1 MALGLDVTVPN
12 VARIYD
18 YLLGGKDNFA
28 ADREAGEEL
37 RSLLP
42 DAEIACRENRR
53 FLRRAVRYLASDSG
67 IGQFIDIGS
76 GLPAA
81 SNTHEIAQ
89 TIRPDARVAYVDYDP
104 VVVAHGR
111 ALLGSSPGVAVID
124 ADLRRPGVIV
134 GSQPLADLVDFSAPV
149 AIVLAAVLHF
159 IPDNDDPYGI
169 VDILKSV
176 MAPGSY
182 LVISHATQDSIS
194 REETLGGMSVYD
206 KASAPIVPRTYG
218 GVLKFFDRMDLV
230 DPGLVNISEWR
241 STQRQSSRPMRALI
255 YGGVARKP

>member
-1 MALGLDVTVPN
+1 MSDAGLAKELAVRGLDVTVPN

-18 YLLGGKDNFA
+18 YFLGGKDHFA
-28 ADREAGEEL
+28 ADREAAEEL

-42 DAEIACRENRR
+42 DAAAACRGNRR
-53 FLRRAVRYLASDSG
+53 FLRRAVRCLASDSG

-81 SNTHEIAQ
+81 SNTHEIVQA
-89 TIRPDARVAYVDYDP
+89 IRPGARVAYVDYDP

-134 GSQPLADLVDFSAPV
+134 GSQPPVDLVDFSAPV
-149 AIVLAAVLHF
+149 AILLAAVLHF

-169 VDILKSV
+169 VGVLKSV
-176 MAPGSY
+176 MGRGSY
-182 LVISHATQDSIS
+182 LVISQPRRTAYP
-194 REETLGGMSVYD
+194 VK
-206 KASAPIVPRTYG
+206 KA
-218 GVLKFFDRMDLV
+218 
-230 DPGLVNISEWR
+230 
-241 STQRQSSRPMRALI
+241 
-255 YGGVARKP
+255 